1 MERLESIQRTQKRE
15 RKIKTDKRSFENIL
29 KAINTI
35 IEQLLKFQERMQKK
49 DLSELRTIAE
59 GIFNIENA
67 SFYNKEELIVEIV
80 KARAK
85 MLEPKKK
92 KNKKNKKEKKEKEGG
107 FWQKLSRIIFGE
119 DDEEEKQAVDI

>member
-1 MERLESIQRTQKRE
+1 M
-15 RKIKTDKRSFENIL
+15 DNRSFENTL
-29 KAINTI
+29 KSINVI

-59 GIFNIENA
+59 GVFNIENA
-67 SFYNKEELIVEIV
+67 SFYNKEELIVEII

-92 KNKKNKKEKKEKEGG
+92 KIRSAEEKE
-107 FWQKLSRIIFGE
+107 SIERINRR
-119 DDEEEKQAVDI
+119 V

>member
-1 MERLESIQRTQKRE
+1 M
-15 RKIKTDKRSFENIL
+15 DNRSFENTL
-29 KAINTI
+29 KAINAI

-67 SFYNKEELIVEIV
+67 SFYNKEELIVEII

-85 MLEPKKK
+85 MLEHKKK
-92 KNKKNKKEKKEKEGG
+92 KNKKRRRKRKHRKNK
-107 FWQKLSRIIFGE
+107 
-119 DDEEEKQAVDI
+119 

>member
-1 MERLESIQRTQKRE
+1 M
-15 RKIKTDKRSFENIL
+15 DNRSFENAL
-29 KAINTI
+29 KAINVI

-67 SFYNKEELIVEIV
+67 SFYNKEELIVEII

-92 KNKKNKKEKKEKEGG
+92 KNKKRRRKKK
-107 FWQKLSRIIFGE
+107 
-119 DDEEEKQAVDI
+119 A

>member
-1 MERLESIQRTQKRE
+1 M
-15 RKIKTDKRSFENIL
+15 DNRSFENTL
-29 KAINTI
+29 KAINVI

-67 SFYNKEELIVEIV
+67 SFYDKEELIVEII

-92 KNKKNKKEKKEKEGG
+92 KNKKRRRKRKHK
-107 FWQKLSRIIFGE
+107 
-119 DDEEEKQAVDI
+119 

>member
-1 MERLESIQRTQKRE
+1 MENRN
-15 RKIKTDKRSFENIL
+15 FENTL
-29 KAINTI
+29 KAINII

-67 SFYNKEELIVEIV
+67 SFYNKEELIVEII

-92 KNKKNKKEKKEKEGG
+92 KNKKRRRKRKHKKN
-107 FWQKLSRIIFGE
+107 R
-119 DDEEEKQAVDI
+119 

>member
-1 MERLESIQRTQKRE
+1 MDNRG
-15 RKIKTDKRSFENIL
+15 FENTL
-29 KAINTI
+29 KAINII

-67 SFYNKEELIVEIV
+67 SFYNKEELIVEII

-92 KNKKNKKEKKEKEGG
+92 KNKKRRRKRKHKKN
-107 FWQKLSRIIFGE
+107 R
-119 DDEEEKQAVDI
+119 

>member
-1 MERLESIQRTQKRE
+1 MDNRN
-15 RKIKTDKRSFENIL
+15 FENTL
-29 KAINTI
+29 KAINAI

-49 DLSELRTIAE
+49 DLSDLRTIAE
-59 GIFNIENA
+59 GIFNIDNA

-92 KNKKNKKEKKEKEGG
+92 KKDKKRRRKRKHRKNK
-107 FWQKLSRIIFGE
+107 
-119 DDEEEKQAVDI
+119 

>member
-1 MERLESIQRTQKRE
+1 M
-15 RKIKTDKRSFENIL
+15 DNRSFENTL
-29 KAINTI
+29 KAINVI

-59 GIFNIENA
+59 DIFNVENA

-92 KNKKNKKEKKEKEGG
+92 KNKKRRRKRKHRKNK
-107 FWQKLSRIIFGE
+107 
-119 DDEEEKQAVDI
+119 

>member
-1 MERLESIQRTQKRE
+1 MKNLQERDENKMDNRN
-15 RKIKTDKRSFENIL
+15 FENTL
-29 KAINTI
+29 KAINAI

-67 SFYNKEELIVEIV
+67 SFYNKEELIVEII

-92 KNKKNKKEKKEKEGG
+92 KNKKRRRKRKHRKNK
-107 FWQKLSRIIFGE
+107 
-119 DDEEEKQAVDI
+119 

>member
-1 MERLESIQRTQKRE
+1 MDE
-15 RKIKTDKRSFENIL
+15 RSFENTL
-29 KAINTI
+29 RAINAI

-67 SFYNKEELIVEIV
+67 SFYNKEELIVEII

-85 MLEPKKK
+85 MLEPRKK
-92 KNKKNKKEKKEKEGG
+92 KNKKRRRKKKK
-107 FWQKLSRIIFGE
+107 
-119 DDEEEKQAVDI
+119 A

>member
-1 MERLESIQRTQKRE
+1 M
-15 RKIKTDKRSFENIL
+15 DNRSFENTL
-29 KAINTI
+29 KAINAI

-67 SFYNKEELIVEIV
+67 SFYNKEELIVKIV
-80 KARAK
+80 KARVK

-92 KNKKNKKEKKEKEGG
+92 NKKRRRKRKHKKN
-107 FWQKLSRIIFGE
+107 R
-119 DDEEEKQAVDI
+119 

>member
-1 MERLESIQRTQKRE
+1 MNNRN
-15 RKIKTDKRSFENIL
+15 FENTL
-29 KAINTI
+29 KATNVI

-59 GIFNIENA
+59 GVFNIDDA
-67 SFYNKEELIVEIV
+67 FIMDKETLIVEIV

-92 KNKKNKKEKKEKEGG
+92 KNKKRRRKRKHRKN
-107 FWQKLSRIIFGE
+107 R
-119 DDEEEKQAVDI
+119 

>member
-1 MERLESIQRTQKRE
+1 MDNRN
-15 RKIKTDKRSFENIL
+15 FENTL
-29 KAINTI
+29 RAINAI

-92 KNKKNKKEKKEKEGG
+92 KNKKRRRKRKHRKNK
-107 FWQKLSRIIFGE
+107 
-119 DDEEEKQAVDI
+119 

>member
-1 MERLESIQRTQKRE
+1 M
-15 RKIKTDKRSFENIL
+15 DNRSFENTL
-29 KAINTI
+29 KAINAI

-92 KNKKNKKEKKEKEGG
+92 KNKKRRRKRKHRKNK
-107 FWQKLSRIIFGE
+107 
-119 DDEEEKQAVDI
+119 

>member
-1 MERLESIQRTQKRE
+1 M
-15 RKIKTDKRSFENIL
+15 DNRSFENTL
-29 KAINTI
+29 KAINAI

-59 GIFNIENA
+59 GIFNIEDA

-80 KARAK
+80 KERAK

-92 KNKKNKKEKKEKEGG
+92 KNKKRRRKRKHRKNK
-107 FWQKLSRIIFGE
+107 
-119 DDEEEKQAVDI
+119 

>member
-1 MERLESIQRTQKRE
+1 MDNRN
-15 RKIKTDKRSFENIL
+15 FENTL
-29 KAINTI
+29 KAINVI

-49 DLSELRTIAE
+49 DISELRTIAE

-80 KARAK
+80 KERAK

-92 KNKKNKKEKKEKEGG
+92 KNKKRRRKRKHRKNK
-107 FWQKLSRIIFGE
+107 
-119 DDEEEKQAVDI
+119 

>member
-1 MERLESIQRTQKRE
+1 M
-15 RKIKTDKRSFENIL
+15 DNRSFENTL
-29 KAINTI
+29 KAINVI

-59 GIFNIENA
+59 GIFNIDNA
-67 SFYNKEELIVEIV
+67 SFYNKEELIVEII

-92 KNKKNKKEKKEKEGG
+92 KNKKRRRKRKHKKN
-107 FWQKLSRIIFGE
+107 R
-119 DDEEEKQAVDI
+119 

>member
-1 MERLESIQRTQKRE
+1 MDNRG
-15 RKIKTDKRSFENIL
+15 FENTL
-29 KAINTI
+29 KAINVI

-67 SFYNKEELIVEIV
+67 SFYNKEELIVEII

-92 KNKKNKKEKKEKEGG
+92 KNKKRRRKRKHRKNK
-107 FWQKLSRIIFGE
+107 
-119 DDEEEKQAVDI
+119 